1 VTDRLVGD
9 GEFTEVVT
17 GHLWLNL
24 DGGERLSVL
33 VISIDQRKET
43 LGGTYVNT
51 TDGSNHLGN
60 NDHVS
65 QVSLDHGG
73 LLVRSGVLLGES
85 ELLD

>member
-1 VTDRLVGD
+1 MLVVAFLLG
-9 GEFTEVVT
+9 
-17 GHLWLNL
+17 
-24 DGGERLSVL
+24 
-33 VISIDQRKET
+33 QET
-43 LGGTYVNT
+43 TYVDT

-73 LLVRSGVLLGES
+73 LLVRSSVLLGES